1 MIRTLPTQNPYTKYD
16 YELGAARRAA
26 KVSFLVITAIDCPG
40 MPFIVNFSEQLEYI
54 ATHPHKIEPRLSV
67 VKGDGSEEVR
77 LLSAEVTK
85 KFALQHFQ
93 KWGSETETVLSSSET
108 GALYWNI
115 RYHFE
120 NLNSLLT

>member
-1 MIRTLPTQNPYTKYD
+1 
-16 YELGAARRAA
+16 
-26 KVSFLVITAIDCPG
+26 

-54 ATHPHKIEPRLSV
+54 ATHPHKIEHRLSV

-93 KWGSETETVLSSSET
+93 KWGSETETVLSST
-108 GALYWNI
+108 KTAALYWNI
-115 RYHFE
+115 RYHFG